1 MNGMIDMD
9 TGKVIWLLE
18 QNRQTNKL
26 EETGE
31 TVDVYA
37 ITRSMTMENF
47 ALVFSQFV
55 SYGRKDYRQG
65 RELGLRLRSAHPLL
79 QRSIIGFV
87 FGIITG
93 LSEQY
98 YTEAGNDM
106 AISTARRISQMIDN
120 GHLKF

>member
-1 MNGMIDMD
+1 MNGMNDMD
-9 TGKVIWLLE
+9 AGKTIRLLE

-31 TVDVYA
+31 TVDVCA

-106 AISTARRISQMIDN
+106 AISTARKISQMIDY